1 MAFNINEIPLVKD
14 QKVTLTVRGEVF
26 NVFVRGWRKGQ
37 YIVLDLPRVG
47 VEDFRIAPQTGIK
60 LHFTKEGLFV
70 NFETTSIHSLV
81 QAVTLLIIEYPRK
94 FDSHNLRKHERLKAN
109 FPIKY
114 HYELDGQKIE
124 NSGIVRDISAGGIL
138 FTHTKQLVKE
148 SKLFL
153 NYENSQFGNIQNQ
166 MVEIRN
172 IRKNPKSQTS
182 PFVTGIKWCDISPET
197 EASIAN
203 LIQSRSVDRRNEKR

>member
-1 MAFNINEIPLVKD
+1 MAFNINELPLVKD
-14 QKVTLTVRGEVF
+14 QKVTMTVRGEVF

-47 VEDFRIAPQTGIK
+47 VEDLKIAPQTGIK

-70 NFETTSIHSLV
+70 NFETTTVHSLI

-94 FDSHNLRKHERLKAN
+94 FDSHNLRKSERLKAN

-114 HYELDGQKIE
+114 HYELDGQTIE
-124 NSGIVRDISAGGIL
+124 DSGIARDISSGGIL
-138 FTHTKQLVKE
+138 FTHTKQLKKE
-148 SKLFL
+148 YKLFL
-153 NYENSQFGNIQNQ
+153 NCENSQLGNIQNQ

-172 IRKNPKSQTS
+172 IRKNPKSETS
-182 PFVTGIKWCDISPET
+182 PFVTGIKWCDILPET
-197 EASIAN
+197 EASIAK
-203 LIQSRSVDRRNEKR
+203 LVQSRSADRRTEMR

>member
-1 MAFNINEIPLVKD
+1 MAFNINEVPLVKD

-47 VEDFRIAPQTGIK
+47 AEDFKIAPQTGIK
-60 LHFTKEGLFV
+60 LHFTREGLFV

-94 FDSHNLRKHERLKAN
+94 FDSHNLRKHERFKAN
-109 FPIKY
+109 FSFKY
-114 HYELDGQKIE
+114 QYELDGQKIE

-138 FTHTKQLVKE
+138 FTHTKQLTKE
-148 SKLFL
+148 YKLCL

-166 MVEIRN
+166 MAEIRN
-172 IRKNPKSQTS
+172 IRKNPKSETA

-197 EASIAN
+197 EASIAK
-203 LIQSRSVDRRNEKR
+203 LVQTRSADRRNEKR

>member
-1 MAFNINEIPLVKD
+1 MTFNISEIPLVKD

-81 QAVTLLIIEYPRK
+81 QAITLLVIEYPRK
-94 FDSHNLRKHERLKAN
+94 FDSHNLRKHERWKTN
-109 FPIKY
+109 IPIKY
-114 HYELDGQKIE
+114 HYEIDGQQIE
-124 NSGIVRDISAGGIL
+124 DSGIARDISAGGIL
-138 FTHTKQLVKE
+138 FTHTKKLLKEVK
-148 SKLFL
+148 LCL
-153 NYENSQFGNIQNQ
+153 NYENSKFGNIQNQ
-166 MVEIRN
+166 MGEIRN
-172 IRKNPKSQTS
+172 IRKNPKSETS
-182 PFVTGIKWCDISPET
+182 PFVTGLKWCDISTET
-197 EASIAN
+197 EASIAK
-203 LIQSRSVDRRNEKR
+203 LVQSRKAERRNEKR

>member
-1 MAFNINEIPLVKD
+1 MAININELPIARD
-14 QKVTLTVRGEVF
+14 QKVTITVRGEVF

-37 YIVLDLPRVG
+37 YIVLDLPKVG
-47 VEDFRIAPQTGIK
+47 VEDFKIAPQTGINV
-60 LHFTKEGLFV
+60 HFTKEGIFV
-70 NFETTSIHSLV
+70 NFETTTIHSLA
-81 QAVTLLIIEYPRK
+81 QAVTLLVIEYPRK
-94 FDSHNLRKHERLKAN
+94 FDSHNLRKHERWKAN
-109 FPIKY
+109 FRIKF

-124 NSGIVRDISAGGIL
+124 DWGIARDISAGGVL

-148 SKLFL
+148 SKLCL

-172 IRKNPKSQTS
+172 IRKNPKSSTA

-203 LIQSRSVDRRNEKR
+203 LVQTRSADRRNEKR

>member
-14 QKVTLTVRGEVF
+14 QKVTITVRGEVF

-47 VEDFRIAPQTGIK
+47 VEDFRIAPQTGIQ
-60 LHFTKEGLFV
+60 LHFTKEGRFV
-70 NFETTSIHSLV
+70 NFKTTSIHSLV

-94 FDSHNLRKHERLKAN
+94 FDSHNLRKTERFKAN
-109 FPIKY
+109 FPINY

-138 FTHTKQLVKE
+138 FTHIQPLRKE
-148 SKLFL
+148 YKLYL
-153 NYENSQFGNIQNQ
+153 NYEDSHWGNIQNQ

-172 IRKNPKSQTS
+172 IRKNPKSETS
-182 PFVTGIKWCDISPET
+182 PFVTGVKWCDISPET
-197 EASIAN
+197 EAYIAK
-203 LIQSRSVDRRNEKR
+203 LVQSRSADRRNEKR

>member
-1 MAFNINEIPLVKD
+1 MTFNINEIPLVKD

-26 NVFVRGWRKGQ
+26 NVFVRGWRKGH

-81 QAVTLLIIEYPRK
+81 QAITLLIIEYPRK
-94 FDSHNLRKHERLKAN
+94 FDSHNLRKHERFKAN
-109 FPIKY
+109 FPIKF

-124 NSGIVRDISAGGIL
+124 DSGIARDISAGGIL

-148 SKLFL
+148 SKLCL
-153 NYENSQFGNIQNQ
+153 NYENSQFGNIKNE

-172 IRKNPKSQTS
+172 IRKNPKSETS
-182 PFVTGIKWCDISPET
+182 PFVTGIKWRDISPAT
-197 EASIAN
+197 EAGIAK
-203 LIQSRSVDRRNEKR
+203 LVQSRLADRRNDMR

>member
-1 MAFNINEIPLVKD
+1 MAFNINELPLVKD
-14 QKVTLTVRGEVF
+14 QKVTITVRGEVF

-47 VEDFRIAPQTGIK
+47 VEDFKIAPQTGIK
-60 LHFTKEGLFV
+60 LHFTKEGIFV
-70 NFETTSIHSLV
+70 NFETTTIHSLI
-81 QAVTLLIIEYPRK
+81 QAVTLLVIEYPRK
-94 FDSHNLRKHERLKAN
+94 FDSHNLRKSERFKAN

-124 NSGIVRDISAGGIL
+124 DSGILRDISAGGIL
-138 FTHTKQLVKE
+138 FTHTKKLVKE
-148 SKLFL
+148 YKLCL

-172 IRKNPKSQTS
+172 IRKNPKSETS

-197 EASIAN
+197 EASIAK
-203 LIQSRSVDRRNEKR
+203 LLQTRSADRRSDMR